1 MKNQIL
7 SSNVDFVYVDG
18 KLFADST
25 ELERLES
32 FLLSQNT
39 YFEEEGVYLLDF
51 ENPTLVEVEQ
61 VDLVENVVQFKTL
74 VKNFVSPKLKIQRK
88 GNGFYFEV

>member
-32 FLLSQNT
+32 FLLSHNT

>member
-7 SSNVDFVYVDG
+7 SSNVDVLYVDG
-18 KLFADST
+18 ELFADFT

-32 FLLSQNT
+32 FLLSQNM
-39 YFEEEGVYLLDF
+39 YFEQGGVYLLDF

-61 VDLVENVVQFKTL
+61 VDLVENAIRFKTL

-88 GNGFYFEV
+88 GNGFYFEI